1 MCSRRP
7 RHRNGG
13 GTMERE
19 LKKDFVFHRDFSKT
33 YPIIT
38 HGEGIYLFDED
49 GKRYIDACSGAVAA
63 NLGHGV
69 VEIAEA
75 MALQAKKAAFV
86 HSMRFETDV
95 LFQLAEKI
103 AQLAPHSMNKV
114 YFTSGGSEANESA
127 IKLARQFHRDAGRPE
142 KHIVIGRWQSYHGNT
157 FGSLSAGGDIKRRQ
171 VYTPNLLNFSHVHSP
186 NCKRCPYQREKEDCN
201 TKQNWSCVRDFESV
215 VLELGPDHISAFIAE
230 PIVGSQLGAVS
241 PPEAYFKEIRKICD
255 KYNILLI
262 ADEVM
267 TGFGRTG
274 KDFGIQHFGITP
286 DIMTFGKG
294 VSAGYAPLA
303 GMIVH
308 DRIVEGLIQNGNGK
322 FVHGYTYSG
331 HPVSV
336 AAGLSVLKIYEREAV
351 VTKVQEAGEYL
362 KQQLLELKKR
372 CPIIF
377 DVRGEGLLMGIEL
390 AVDGDKGTPFP
401 AKIQASER
409 INHIAMEL
417 GAVFYPGSGSL
428 NGHLGDHLLI
438 TPPLTV
444 SRVQID
450 EIMGVLERSLQ
461 IFIEELKEVPPY
473 ETTK

>member
-1 MCSRRP
+1 
-7 RHRNGG
+7 
-13 GTMERE
+13 MERE
-19 LKKDFVFHRDFSKT
+19 LKEDYVFHRDFTKT

-69 VEIAEA
+69 EEIADA

-95 LFQLAEKI
+95 LFELAEKI
-103 AQLAPHSMNKV
+103 AKLAPSSLDKV

-127 IKLARQFHRDAGRPE
+127 IKLARQFHKDAGRPE

-157 FGSLSAGGDIKRRQ
+157 YGSLSAGGDIKRRQ
-171 VYTPNLLNFSHVHSP
+171 MYTPNLLNFSHIHSP
-186 NCKRCPYQREKEDCN
+186 NCKRCPYQREQDDCDA
-201 TKQNWSCVRDFESV
+201 KKNWSCVGNLESV
-215 VLELGPDHISAFIAE
+215 ILELGPENISAFIAE

-241 PPEAYFKEIRKICD
+241 PPEAYFKEIRNICD

-262 ADEVM
+262 VDEVM

-274 KDFGIQHFGITP
+274 KDFGIQHFGVTP
-286 DIMTFGKG
+286 DIITFGKG

-308 DRIVEGLIQNGNGK
+308 DRIIKGLLQNSKGK

-331 HPVSV
+331 HPVSL
-336 AAGLSVLKIYEREAV
+336 AAGLSVLTIYERESIL
-351 VTKVQEAGEYL
+351 KNVQESGQYL
-362 KQQLLELKKR
+362 KDRLMNLKSA

-377 DVRGEGLLMGIEL
+377 DIRGEGLLLGIEL

-401 AKIQASER
+401 GKIQASER
-409 INHIAMEL
+409 INSIAMSM
-417 GAVFYPGSGSL
+417 GAVFYPGSGSI
-428 NGHLGDHLLI
+428 NGHSGDHLLI
-438 TPPLTV
+438 TPPLNVTK
-444 SRVQID
+444 SEID
-450 EIMGVLERSLQ
+450 EIMSVLEQSLQ
-461 IFIEELKEVPPY
+461 IFIEELKE
-473 ETTK
+473 EKSHEIAK